1 MPMYNP
7 PIKNGH
13 VIDTVNNIDGLMD
26 VGVAGRSIAAVEA
39 NIAES
44 SDRRVIDAA
53 GMYVTRELVD
63 MHAHATGFSGAMFP
77 EEMRFPYGLTT
88 TVDCGGSGWRTFDDF
103 NPNVIKKSA
112 VRVFALLNIVGQG
125 MEGDVEQ
132 NVEDMDAELTAAKI
146 RHRLRSSPP
155 RLKRSLPRQPHLVKW
170 PIP

>member
-53 GMYVTRELVD
+53 GMYVTPGLVD

-77 EEMRFPYGLTT
+77 EEMCFPYGVTT

-112 VRVFALLNIVGQG
+112 VRVFALL
-125 MEGDVEQ
+125 
-132 NVEDMDAELTAAKI
+132 
-146 RHRLRSSPP
+146 
-155 RLKRSLPRQPHLVKW
+155 
-170 PIP
+170 

>member
-53 GMYVTRELVD
+53 GMYVTRGLVD

-77 EEMRFPYGLTT
+77 EEMCFPYGVTT
-88 TVDCGGSGWRTFDDF
+88 MVDCGGSGWRTFDDF

-146 RHRLRSSPP
+146 RQRLR
-155 RLKRSLPRQPHLVKW
+155 RSLPRQPHLVTW